1 MALRYK
7 IVSLIFLSCI
17 LSSGIFAE
25 ELHKGTSKDRNL
37 PEFTLPE
44 ITVKGDDSMYSL
56 KMDVIKAEEHQF
68 DIFNSLNSTDDFD
81 ITCKWYSPVGTR
93 IKKWGCEAGYLKKAV
108 AADSEDY
115 IRHIQDLSGNNNPG
129 SVQTILVSRAQRDIE
144 LARKRRALNK
154 EMIALAAEHP
164 ELAIAMVKANAMQQ
178 FYKAEHRK
186 RYKNNILVRKSKPD
200 EKAVIPN
207 EIDILAAAF
216 LDHRRGVMSDK
227 IWARWDSTYRKI
239 FHTKTYRIF
248 WTSAD
253 KNKRYTN
260 EFVKYIN
267 SLMSDD
273 RQ

>member
-7 IVSLIFLSCI
+7 IVFLVFLCCF
-17 LSSGIFAE
+17 LGSGLFAE
-25 ELHKGTSKDRNL
+25 EPHKATSNARNL

-56 KMDVIKAEEHQF
+56 KMDVINAEEHEF
-68 DIFNSLNSTDDFD
+68 DLFNSLNSTDDYD

-93 IKKWGCEAGYLKKAV
+93 IKKWGCDVGYLKKTA
-108 AADSEDY
+108 AADSMDF
-115 IRHIQDLSGNNNPG
+115 INKVIMSADKPG
-129 SVQTILVSRAQRDIE
+129 PAPILVSRQQREIE
-144 LARKRRALNK
+144 LAWKRKAMKK
-154 EMIALAAEHP
+154 EMLTLAAEHP
-164 ELAIAMVKANAMQQ
+164 ELAIAMVRANAMQQ
-178 FYKAEHRK
+178 YYEAERRK
-186 RYKNNILVRKSKPD
+186 RYKKNRLVRNSKPD

-227 IWARWDSTYRKI
+227 IWARWDSMYRKI
-239 FHTKTYRIF
+239 FRSKTYRIF
-248 WTSAD
+248 WSSAD

-267 SLMSDD
+267 SLMSDE

>member
-7 IVSLIFLSCI
+7 IVFLVFLCWF
-17 LSSGIFAE
+17 LSSGLFAE
-25 ELHKGTSKDRNL
+25 EHHKGTSNARNL

-56 KMDVIKAEEHQF
+56 KMDVINAEEHEF

-93 IKKWGCEAGYLKKAV
+93 IKKWGCDAGYLKKAI
-108 AADSEDY
+108 AADSLDY
-115 IRHIQDLSGNNNPG
+115 INNYNVSEINQDLH
-129 SVQTILVSRAQRDIE
+129 TILVSRPQREIE
-144 LARKRRALNK
+144 LARKRKAMKK

-178 FYKAEHRK
+178 FYKAERRK
-186 RYKNNILVRKSKPD
+186 RYKNNRLVRKSKPD

-216 LDHRRGVMSDK
+216 HDHRKGVMSDK

-239 FHTKTYRIF
+239 FHTKTYQIF

-267 SLMSDD
+267 SLMSDE